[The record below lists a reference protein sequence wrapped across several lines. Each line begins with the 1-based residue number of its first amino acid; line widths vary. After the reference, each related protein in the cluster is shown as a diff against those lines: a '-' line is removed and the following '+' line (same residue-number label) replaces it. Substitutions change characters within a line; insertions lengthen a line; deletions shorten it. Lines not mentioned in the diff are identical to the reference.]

1 MDRHVTI
8 VSVLRIGLSVVMML
22 LAIFLFVLLFGIG
35 IVTQERTAM
44 AILTLVGSL
53 LGIFFLVL
61 GLPGLVGG
69 IGLLGYR
76 SWARILV
83 LIVSAI
89 DLVNVPVGT
98 ALGAYSIWVLTHA
111 ETVALFEGTHAS
123 AEL

>member
-8 VSVLRIGLSVVMML
+8 VSVLRIGLSVIMIL
-22 LAIFLFVLLFGIG
+22 LAIFLFTLLFGIG
-35 IVTQERTAM
+35 IVTRDRTAM

-69 IGLLGYR
+69 IGLLRYR
-76 SWARILV
+76 PWARILV

-89 DLVNVPVGT
+89 DLINVPVGT
-98 ALGAYSIWVLTHA
+98 TLGAYSIWVLTHEETETLFGGAAHLA
-111 ETVALFEGTHAS
+111 E
-123 AEL
+123 

>member
-8 VSVLRIGLSVVMML
+8 VSVLRIGLSVIMIL
-22 LAIFLFVLLFGIG
+22 LAIFLFTLLFGIG
-35 IVTQERTAM
+35 IVTQDRTAM
-44 AILTLVGSL
+44 LILTLTGSL

-69 IGLLGYR
+69 IGLLR
-76 SWARILV
+76 HRPWARILV

-98 ALGAYSIWVLTHA
+98 TLGAYSIWVLTHE
-111 ETVALFEGTHAS
+111 ETEAILSGEQM
-123 AEL
+123 